1 MTGFEIIFDKVTI
14 LVLLTLIGF
23 TSYKLN
29 WLGQDVKA
37 GLQKLIFN
45 LSLPLLIFTTISG
58 FTYSSELVGNGLI
71 VFALT
76 YLFSGM
82 QYLLGWVSSR
92 FFNLPNAKAV
102 IHQLHTAFGNV
113 VFLGYPLIDALFP
126 DTPALF
132 YAALYHLAQTSI
144 IWTFGVS
151 RLDGRKSDKLL
162 GKLKKLI
169 NPNTIAFALGFLFM
183 IFNVQLP
190 NAVNTTFE
198 GIGSSTLFLSMIYI
212 GMLVA
217 NFAPRKKDFGWD
229 VLVLNFNKLILSPF
243 LVFFISSF
251 LLRYFGISLSVP
263 AMGALI
269 LQSAMPCMAIMVILA
284 RNYDA
289 DENAAMVNV
298 FTTTLMGLIT
308 LPVIYWLLLIY
319 YP

>member
-1 MTGFEIIFDKVTI
+1 
-14 LVLLTLIGF
+14 
-23 TSYKLN
+23 
-29 WLGQDVKA
+29 
-37 GLQKLIFN
+37 
-45 LSLPLLIFTTISG
+45 
-58 FTYSSELVGNGLI
+58 VGNGLI
-71 VFALT
+71 VFVLT
-76 YLFSGM
+76 YPFLGM
-82 QYLLGWVSSR
+82 QYFLGWTSSKV
-92 FFNLPNAKAV
+92 FNLPKGKAV
-102 IHQLHTAFGNV
+102 IHQLHTVFGNV

-132 YAALYHLAQTSI
+132 YAALYHLAQMSV
-144 IWTFGVS
+144 IWTFGVN
-151 RLDGRKSDKLL
+151 RLDSRKSDKLL
-162 GKLKKLI
+162 SNIKKLI

-190 NAVNTTFE
+190 AAVSTTFT

-229 VLVLNFNKLILSPF
+229 ILALNFNKLILSPF

-251 LLRYFGISLSVP
+251 LLQYFGISLSAP

-269 LQSAMPCMAIMVILA
+269 LQSAMPCMAILVILA
-284 RNYDA
+284 RNYNA

-308 LPVIYWLLLIY
+308 LPIIYWLLLTY